1 MGVRREKKPRKKM
14 GKKKKLK
21 LVPSRLCGAKWRKW
35 GEEKYGGQCVLE
47 VRKGKKKKLEERSWG
62 DGQPRVS
69 VGSGWIP

>member
-35 GEEKYGGQCVLE
+35 GERKKNGEKKYAAPMRVPKEKHIIVLT
-47 VRKGKKKKLEERSWG
+47 RKK
-62 DGQPRVS
+62 
-69 VGSGWIP
+69 